1 MSLKPIIKNS
11 LGIFYPAGFL
21 DSDSLTNAI
30 EPQDLAF
37 LKTKCEAVLV
47 SFRKVVFFNKRGM
60 NGVVKLL
67 LTLEK
72 KTSKS
77 IGICDYDSKKYNMIL
92 EMFNH
97 NLPFSLFES
106 EKIAELFYSRNI
118 KDKET
123 KKILVFNKD
132 VNQKN
137 QIALALVE
145 KGYKPTIAKD
155 LAHINSIRNDYEMII
170 TSSNVATKEKMTSVS
185 ITQNVI
191 IYSLSGYLDSNLS
204 DSFDS
209 VYHQNC
215 LKVGFKFF
223 LFDATKVSSINIHGV
238 NFLSK
243 LSTYAAEYGASIAI
257 CGLSSNTPRNLLED
271 IEDAGILIYETKEK
285 FFDDDSTLQ
294 GGAGMIKSKHRHIT
308 KALVG
313 KLALMV
319 QICNQTV
326 ESMTKQKITM
336 KDSKI
341 QTLSLDKN
349 ADLIGAAVAF
359 YGDIDGMF
367 LLVFEKEIAK
377 KACAILLDETSDNS
391 ELVEALGEFIIIIAE
406 RIAYQLAK
414 QKIQVEI
421 TMPRTFDDID
431 EIIENYKDDKGAQV
445 NMQILQ
451 KPMALFLTK

>member
-1 MSLKPIIKNS
+1 MILKPIIKNS

-21 DSDSLTNAI
+21 DSDSITNSI

-37 LKTKCEAVLV
+37 LKAKCEVALV

-67 LTLEK
+67 LSLEK
-72 KTSKS
+72 KTNKH
-77 IGICDYDSKKYNMIL
+77 IGICDYDTKKYNMIL

-106 EKIAELFYSRNI
+106 EKIAELFYSKNI
-118 KDKET
+118 KDKES

-132 VNQKN
+132 ANQKN
-137 QIALALVE
+137 QIALALAE

-155 LAHINSIRNDYEMII
+155 MAHLNAIRNDYESVI
-170 TSSNVATKEKMTSVS
+170 TSSNVATKEKITSVS
-185 ITQNVI
+185 ISQNVI

-204 DSFDS
+204 ESFDS
-209 VYHQNC
+209 VYHLNS

-223 LFDATKVSSINIHGV
+223 LFDATKVSSTNIHGV

-257 CGLSSNTPRNLLED
+257 CGLSHNTPRNLLED

-285 FFDDDSTLQ
+285 FFQDDSTLQ
-294 GGAGMIKSKHRHIT
+294 GGAGLVKTKHRHIT
-308 KALVG
+308 KKLVE

-326 ESMTKQKITM
+326 ESMTKYAINM
-336 KDSKI
+336 KNSKI
-341 QTLSLDKN
+341 QTLTLDEN
-349 ADLIGAAVAF
+349 ADLIAAAVAF
-359 YGDIDGMF
+359 YGDLDGMF

-377 KACAILLDETSDNS
+377 KACAILLDETNDD
-391 ELVEALGEFIIIIAE
+391 EALVEALGEFIIIIAE
-406 RIAYQLAK
+406 RIAHKLAK

-445 NMQILQ
+445 NMLVNQ
-451 KPMALFLTK
+451 KPMTLFLTK